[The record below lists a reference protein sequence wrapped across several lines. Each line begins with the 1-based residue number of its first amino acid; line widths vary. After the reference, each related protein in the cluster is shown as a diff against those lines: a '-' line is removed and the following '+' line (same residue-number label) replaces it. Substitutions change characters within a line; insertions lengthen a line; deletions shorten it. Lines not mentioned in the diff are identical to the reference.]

1 MLIHGTLSDER
12 FCSGSGSFESPEP
25 SIHSSAARAW
35 CWLITR
41 DSSSIHSWNRSLAY
55 YTSLALSKRLVRSR
69 NDQLARSRS
78 DRFAVLYDPSKAAT
92 FLCAGWLP
100 LSAVS
105 VVKAEHLASGVYM
118 CVCRVIRLPRESWC
132 WGIRSWEFVNSL
144 HFEWRLWTRKITW
157 KWPMTVSRLIAT
169 DYGMSL
175 SSFPVG
181 ILSLSLCKPNLL
193 LRIYAWEQ
201 LDQIRLSSEYI
212 FVAPQISPADI
223 LHFGV

>member
-1 MLIHGTLSDER
+1 
-12 FCSGSGSFESPEP
+12 
-25 SIHSSAARAW
+25 
-35 CWLITR
+35 
-41 DSSSIHSWNRSLAY
+41 
-55 YTSLALSKRLVRSR
+55 
-69 NDQLARSRS
+69 
-78 DRFAVLYDPSKAAT
+78 
-92 FLCAGWLP
+92 
-100 LSAVS
+100 
-105 VVKAEHLASGVYM
+105 
-118 CVCRVIRLPRESWC
+118 
-132 WGIRSWEFVNSL
+132 
-144 HFEWRLWTRKITW
+144 
-157 KWPMTVSRLIAT
+157 MTVSRLIAT